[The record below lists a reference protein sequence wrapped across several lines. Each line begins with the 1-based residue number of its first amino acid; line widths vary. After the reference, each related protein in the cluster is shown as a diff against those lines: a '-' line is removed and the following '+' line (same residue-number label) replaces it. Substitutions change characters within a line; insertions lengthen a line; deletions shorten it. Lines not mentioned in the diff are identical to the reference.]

1 MFLLSKLLP
10 LLLLP
15 LGVALL
21 LLLWGVLRRR
31 RWPAIAALADPLN
44 WIPSAKGLDSSSRA
58 LREAIGR
65 TLYRAW

>member
-31 RWPAIAALADPLN
+31 RWPAIAALGAGL
-44 WIPSAKGLDSSSRA
+44 SAKGLDSTS
-58 LREAIGR
+58 R